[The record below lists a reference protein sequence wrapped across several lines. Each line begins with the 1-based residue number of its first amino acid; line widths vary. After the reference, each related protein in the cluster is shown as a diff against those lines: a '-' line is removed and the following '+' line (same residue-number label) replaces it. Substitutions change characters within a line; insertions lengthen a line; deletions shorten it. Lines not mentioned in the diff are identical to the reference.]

1 MDEPEINALNFSL
14 TEILNDCWQQ
24 LSAGVKSSKHPFHH
38 AVIGTINEGFADTR
52 TVILR
57 KVIAEKQCLIFH
69 SDARSPK
76 INQLKKNNKVSWLFY
91 DEPSR
96 IQIRIKAEALI
107 HHQNEVA
114 LERWN
119 ASRLESRR
127 CYLANPAPSSISEI
141 ATDGLPKNLT
151 VKDLTEEN
159 VACGFDNFV
168 VVETKVLE
176 LEWLFLNHAAHKRAN
191 FSYHPKTNKINQHWL
206 IP

>member
-1 MDEPEINALNFSL
+1 MEELEASNFDL
-14 TEILNDCWQQ
+14 TEILNDCWEQ

-38 AVIGTINEGFADTR
+38 PVLGTTNGDFAETR

-57 KVIAEKQCLIFH
+57 KVIPKEQSLIFH

-76 INQLKKNNKVSWLFY
+76 IEQLKKNNKVTWLFY
-91 DEPSR
+91 DEQSR
-96 IQIRIKAEALI
+96 VQIRIKAEAI
-107 HHQNEVA
+107 INHKNDFA

-127 CYLANPAPSSISEI
+127 CYLSNPAPSSISEI
-141 ATDGLPKNLT
+141 ATDGLPKNLS

-159 VACGFDNFV
+159 VASGFENFV
-168 VVETKVLE
+168 VIQTKVLE
-176 LEWLFLNHAAHKRAN
+176 LDWLFLNHAAHKRAK
-191 FSYHPKTNKINQHWL
+191 FSYHPENNEVIQHWL